1 MNLSGDSSQLGL
13 IGDLARLGV
22 RGADLIDLAS
32 RIRPRQIDDSVLP
45 SAWPEERDTVV
56 AKRPIRVYLAEEQ
69 QVLRSTYQTFLESQD
84 GIELLGSSDGLGAAL
99 ALELEPD
106 VVVVGVRA
114 LGEDTVDAL
123 STLRRACPDLALVIL
138 FARYE
143 PSGIDALKDLL
154 SDTSAGVACLREH
167 TVDTAAQ
174 LARTVRAVAQGRFAM
189 DPRVMAEITEID
201 DAPGAPLG
209 HLSPREL
216 ELLRLVARAI
226 AAER

>member
-84 GIELLGSSDGLGAAL
+84 GIELLGSSDGLAA
-99 ALELEPD
+99 
-106 VVVVGVRA
+106 R
-114 LGEDTVDAL
+114 
-123 STLRRACPDLALVIL
+123 
-138 FARYE
+138 
-143 PSGIDALKDLL
+143 
-154 SDTSAGVACLREH
+154 
-167 TVDTAAQ
+167 
-174 LARTVRAVAQGRFAM
+174 
-189 DPRVMAEITEID
+189 PRII
-201 DAPGAPLG
+201 
-209 HLSPREL
+209 
-216 ELLRLVARAI
+216 
-226 AAER
+226 